1 MKNIVNFVQHACIQ
15 CIKGLLNELWIY
27 TVLIHLQFEL
37 KGKLGKKVVKIG
49 YKFKDLIISLKI
61 KIVQQMS
68 RMVYKLIKE
77 NVN

>member
-1 MKNIVNFVQHACIQ
+1 MNFVQHACIQ
-15 CIKGLLNELWIY
+15 CIKGLLNVLWIY

-37 KGKLGKKVVKIG
+37 KGKLGKKVVKTG

-68 RMVYKLIKE
+68 RMVYK
-77 NVN
+77 